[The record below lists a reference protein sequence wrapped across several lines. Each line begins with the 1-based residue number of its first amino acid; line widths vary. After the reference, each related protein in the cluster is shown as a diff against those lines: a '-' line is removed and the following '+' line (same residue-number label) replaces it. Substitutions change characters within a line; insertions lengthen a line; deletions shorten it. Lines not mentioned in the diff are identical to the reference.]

1 MMDLTKKSL
10 PNTVSVGGRDFLI
23 YTDFRLWM
31 RFEMESCRMQPDD
44 LIDVSYL
51 FQGEVPQYCD
61 IRELYAFSRPQ
72 DELPRQ
78 IKHTSEIVLDYGID
92 ADYIYAA
99 FMSQY
104 GIDLINIEELH
115 WHKFLALFKGLKDDE
130 MICKIM
136 SYRCYERSEEK
147 KDIYEE
153 LKQMWRIEYTS
164 REEQEE
170 SDRFSNIFY

>member
-10 PNTVSVGGRDFLI
+10 PNTVSVGGRDFTV

-31 RFEMESCRMQPDD
+31 RFEMESSKMQPGE

-51 FQGEVPQYCD
+51 FKNEVPQYCD

-78 IKHTSEIVLDYGID
+78 IKHREEIVLDYAID

-99 FMSQY
+99 FLSQY
-104 GIDLINIEELH
+104 GINLLDVVELH

-136 SYRCYERSEEK
+136 SYRCYEHSEEK
-147 KDIYEE
+147 KDICEE
-153 LKQMWRIEYTS
+153 LKQMWKIEYTD
-164 REEQEE
+164 RKELEEIE
-170 SDRFSNIFY
+170 RFSNLFY

>member
-1 MMDLTKKSL
+1 MMDLIKKSL

-31 RFEMESCRMQPDD
+31 RFEMESGRMQPDD

-170 SDRFSNIFY
+170 LDRFSNIFY